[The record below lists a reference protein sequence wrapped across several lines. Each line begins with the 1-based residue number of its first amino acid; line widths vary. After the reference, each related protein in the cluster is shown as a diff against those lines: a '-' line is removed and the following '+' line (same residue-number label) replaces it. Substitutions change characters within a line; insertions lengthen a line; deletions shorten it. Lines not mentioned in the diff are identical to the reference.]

1 MKSGLLNK
9 HHLHSIYIPI
19 KFHQEINLFN
29 KFYLVIFS
37 PDMKLVLAT
46 HNKDKCKEM
55 QQLLQAY
62 PLEVL
67 SLDSFPQIGEII
79 EDGSTLEENA
89 LIKARE
95 IYARTGF
102 SSWADDTGLEVEYL
116 NGAPGVYSARF
127 AGENC
132 SYKDNVNK
140 LLQSLDGVNQS
151 RRNAIFRTVIAFVD
165 ENRELSTE
173 GYVEGSISTR
183 AKGVG
188 GFGYDPVFYVPELEK
203 TYSEMTIT
211 EKNQISHRGKAIRNM
226 IKLLGSHFPETF
238 HALEDEA

>member
-1 MKSGLLNK
+1 
-9 HHLHSIYIPI
+9 
-19 KFHQEINLFN
+19 
-29 KFYLVIFS
+29 
-37 PDMKLVLAT
+37 MKLVLAT

-55 QQLLQAY
+55 QQLLQAF

-95 IYARTGF
+95 VYAQTGLP
-102 SSWADDTGLEVEYL
+102 SWADDTGLEVEYL
-116 NGAPGVYSARF
+116 NGAPGIYSARF

-132 SYKDNVNK
+132 AYADNVNK
-140 LLQSLDGVNQS
+140 LLQSLEGVPQS
-151 RRNAIFRTVIAFVD
+151 KRIAIFKTVIAFVD
-165 ENRELSTE
+165 ENRELTTE
-173 GYVEGSISTR
+173 GFVEGSVSTT

-203 TYSEMTIT
+203 TYSEMTMT
-211 EKNQISHRGKAIRNM
+211 EKNHISHRGKAIRNM
-226 IKLLGSHFPETF
+226 IQLLGSHFPKTF
-238 HALEDEA
+238 HNLEDKA